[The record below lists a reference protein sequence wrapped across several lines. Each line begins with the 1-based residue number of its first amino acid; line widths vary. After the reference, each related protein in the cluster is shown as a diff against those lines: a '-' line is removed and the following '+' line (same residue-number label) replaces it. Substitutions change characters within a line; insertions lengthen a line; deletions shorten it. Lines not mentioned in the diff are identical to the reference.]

1 MRFGLF
7 YQQQMPRPWTEG
19 LEVRVFGENIEQAVL
34 AERLGFDSL
43 WVTEHHFLEEY
54 SHSSAPEVFLG
65 AVAARTQRIR
75 LGHGI
80 RHTPPPI
87 NPPARIAEAIGTL
100 DVISNG
106 RVEFGIGEGA
116 TRLELGAHY
125 VPAKHKRAM
134 SLEAAE
140 QIANMMAMTPYPGWQ
155 GEYFQMECRNV
166 VPKPVQKPHPPM
178 WMACTN
184 RETIKIAAQH
194 GLGALAFTFLHPQ
207 EAQQWAQVYYDI
219 IKSEQCVPLS
229 HSVNARIAMVSGL
242 SVHDSRAEAVRQGYH
257 CNQFFKFAL
266 QATILKDSTPGH
278 TDLWGDYVAQENGD
292 AGMKRAVEE
301 AIAAG
306 DDYVG
311 DCGTPD
317 DIRRR
322 MRIFQDAGID
332 DLLFTIQGGNRS
344 HAEVTSTLERF
355 ARDVMPEFTAEDQR
369 RRDTRQAELKPFIEA
384 AMRRKKP
391 MLELRPENIPVV
403 LGATANISPSVQK
416 IVA

>member
-19 LEVRVFGENIEQAVL
+19 LEVRMFAENIEQAVL
-34 AERLGFDSL
+34 AERLGFHSI

-65 AVAARTQRIR
+65 AVAARTSRIR

-80 RHTPPPI
+80 RHTPPLI

-116 TRLELGAHY
+116 TRIELAAHY
-125 VPAKHKRAM
+125 VPAKQKRAM

-140 QIANMMAMTPYPGWQ
+140 QIANMMALTPYPGWH
-155 GEYFQMECRNV
+155 GEHFQMECRNV
-166 VPKPVQKPHPPM
+166 VPKPVQRPHPPM

-184 RETIKIAAQH
+184 RETIKIAAQL
-194 GLGALAFTFLHPQ
+194 GLGALAFTFLDPY
-207 EAQQWAQVYYDI
+207 EASQWAQIYYDI
-219 IKSEQCVPLS
+219 IKSDQCVPIA
-229 HSVNARIAMVSGL
+229 HTVNARIAMVSGL
-242 SVHDSRAEAVRQGYH
+242 SVHDDRAEAVRRGHH
-257 CNQFFKFAL
+257 CNNFFKFAL
-266 QATILKDSTPGH
+266 QATILKDSVPGY
-278 TDLWGDYVAQENGD
+278 TDLWRDYMEQQQGD
-292 AGMKRAVEE
+292 AGMHKA
-301 AIAAG
+301 AAAAAAAG

-311 DCGTPD
+311 DSGTPD

-322 MRIFQDAGID
+322 MRIFRDAGID

-344 HAEVTSTLERF
+344 HEDVCSTLDIF
-355 ARDVMPEFTAEDQR
+355 ARDVMPEFEAEAAALR
-369 RRDTRQAELKPFIEA
+369 AEREAELAPFIRA
-384 AMRRKKP
+384 ALRRKKHMTP
-391 MLELRPENIPVV
+391 LSRDEVPVV
-403 LGATANISPSVQK
+403 PGATANVSPSVTK
-416 IVA
+416 IVG